1 MTKPGEGDRGGKCRW
16 CGRLLPPAAA
26 TGRPRQFCRPVCRQ
40 RDFEARQ
47 RSAEVGLSEADLV
60 IARRELDALSD
71 QLYVLETA
79 IEDVE
84 RDLATSPTKQDY
96 ADAVLWLLQAAKPLV
111 ARSWA
116 LPTKE

>member
-1 MTKPGEGDRGGKCRW
+1 VTKPVEGDRSGKCRW

-26 TGRPRQFCRPVCRQ
+26 TGRPRQFCRAVCRQ

-47 RSAEVGLSEADLV
+47 RAADVGLSEADLV
-60 IARRELDALSD
+60 MARRELDALSD

-84 RDLATSPTKQDY
+84 RDLAASPTKQDY
-96 ADAVLWLLQAAKPLV
+96 VAAVSWLLQAAKPLV